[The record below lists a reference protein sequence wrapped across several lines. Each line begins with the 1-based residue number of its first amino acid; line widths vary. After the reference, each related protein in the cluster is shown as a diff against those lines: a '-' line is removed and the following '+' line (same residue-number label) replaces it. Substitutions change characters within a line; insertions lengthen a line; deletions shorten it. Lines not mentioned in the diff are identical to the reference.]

1 MKRKQHRDLKNLL
14 CTCLFYFNKQN
25 RDPNLYKLRITTI
38 FMVKEEVKKKPSK
51 IEVEQALIDNFIN
64 LQRVLTNLSLKFDDL
79 STNMSKMLQLF
90 EISAKTFAEKYSTE
104 EPKTGDVDTE
114 LLKKLDSLLDQ
125 NKTISK
131 GIMLMEEK
139 IRDRN
144 TPGVPPQF
152 AQKPM
157 DENRMQQMQ
166 QNPQNLRRPLPR
178 Y

>member
-1 MKRKQHRDLKNLL
+1 M
-14 CTCLFYFNKQN
+14 T
-25 RDPNLYKLRITTI
+25 
-38 FMVKEEVKKKPSK
+38 KEEVKKKPSK
-51 IEVEQALIDNFIN
+51 TEVEQALIDNFIN
-64 LQRVLTNLSLKFDDL
+64 LQRVLTNLSLKFDEL

-90 EISAKTFAEKYSTE
+90 EISAKSFAEKYSGE
-104 EPKTGDVDTE
+104 EPKSGDVDTE

-144 TPGVPPQF
+144 TGQFIPPQ
-152 AQKPM
+152 M
-157 DENRMQQMQ
+157 DERMQQSIQ
-166 QNPQNLRRPLPR
+166 SAQNLRRPLPPR

>member
-1 MKRKQHRDLKNLL
+1 MA
-14 CTCLFYFNKQN
+14 
-25 RDPNLYKLRITTI
+25 
-38 FMVKEEVKKKPSK
+38 KEEVKKKPSK

-64 LQRVLTNLSLKFDDL
+64 LQRVLTNLSLKFDEL

-104 EPKTGDVDTE
+104 EPKSGDVDTE

-139 IRDRN
+139 IRDR
-144 TPGVPPQF
+144 TTGQFVPPQ
-152 AQKPM
+152 M
-157 DENRMQQMQ
+157 DENRMQQNMQ
-166 QNPQNLRRPLPR
+166 NIRRPLPR